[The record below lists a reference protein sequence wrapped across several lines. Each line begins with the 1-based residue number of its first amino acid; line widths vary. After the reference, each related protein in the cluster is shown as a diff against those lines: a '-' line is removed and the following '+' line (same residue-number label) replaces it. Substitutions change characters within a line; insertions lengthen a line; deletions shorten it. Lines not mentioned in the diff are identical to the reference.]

1 MNKILKRI
9 LIGLV
14 ALILLLIIGV
24 AVLFIVIDPNDYRD
38 ELSAMAYKATGRK
51 IELNGDI
58 GLKII
63 PTLAFTIK
71 DVSVEQDPSFGEG
84 RLAHVDELGLNM
96 ALFPLLSK
104 RIEVQAINLK
114 GLTLNVIENA
124 QGRYNFEVTTP
135 PSAGQTAQPAPSGPA
150 QSKPATPESSGTAD
164 GHVATT
170 ADAEEARQRMEKL
183 VQGQIDSVEISDC
196 VVNYLNQG
204 IKESAVG
211 RINRLSL
218 GNVGLNR
225 DITCVLDVAAE
236 VGKDTKAGLTLD
248 GQARYELNDRLAT
261 FNFKSFAISA
271 EAPQLQGKQEIKG
284 NLSGSLDGKAGAV
297 KAKLGL
303 DSSFMNGGANVA
315 LSKENMQGNVD
326 IKSSPV
332 TLLNALSPDMKKQ
345 LNLPPELLDSKGP
358 LRSLDL
364 KLAFNVAGKTLNV
377 STAEV
382 RLGGSDLVAT
392 IPSIKGTMN
401 DAGGLA
407 SAEGSL
413 SVKGTLRPILSL
425 AGINPKG
432 NFFSRLDSSMNFKL
446 AGDNLTLSALK
457 LKIDDT
463 LVDLAS
469 NQATIRLAPAGP
481 LLPIN
486 SAKADLTLAAKPRQ
500 LMDALDIKV
509 DTADPK
515 ALADFKASMNLA
527 VDNTSLKLTGLKGQ
541 LDETSISAL
550 VELLLPGAAGIP
562 KGSTSYAKADLQI
575 GTINLDR
582 YLPPESAGSKAGQPE
597 AQPGHQGQQ
606 SKPGAA
612 KGGPLKGTPLEK
624 ANAQFTAGIKSL
636 TVKKV
641 PVQNIT
647 LNCSLVNGVL
657 TVSQASLN
665 TFEGQFNLSAKADLV
680 RTDGAG
686 ALKAS
691 LKGLNIGNALVTVL
705 DEKRLSGK
713 AEANLDFTFKGI
725 DTDSILA
732 TLNGKGD
739 VKIRDGILKDF
750 QLIPADA
757 PQRLLQHRLSDYH
770 FSDLG
775 GTFTVVNGKLINN
788 DLGYKDKNV
797 SLTGKGSITL
807 VNRNVDYTG
816 VLTTKETGSIP
827 LRIQGPLSNLKVT
840 LDEEALAKMAID
852 KAKEKAVEDLQKK
865 GIIPE
870 GSTPE
875 ERRDNIRKDIND
887 KVGKEIERGIQNIFK
902 K

>member
-9 LIGLV
+9 LIGLG
-14 ALILLLIIGV
+14 ALIMLLIIGV

-38 ELSAMAYKATGRK
+38 EISAMAYKATGRK

-58 GLKII
+58 GLKVI
-63 PTLAFTIK
+63 PRLAFSIK
-71 DVSVEQDPSFGEG
+71 DVSVEQDTSFGEG
-84 RLAHVDELGLNM
+84 WLAHVDELGLSM
-96 ALFPLLSK
+96 ALFPLLGG
-104 RIEVQAINLK
+104 RIEVQAVNLK

-124 QGRYNFEVTTP
+124 QGHYNFEVIT
-135 PSAGQTAQPAPSGPA
+135 SAGDSQVAQPAPADSLQNVPAAPRPSG
-150 QSKPATPESSGTAD
+150 SAD
-164 GHVATT
+164 EHISVT

-183 VQGQIDSVEISDC
+183 VQSRIDSVEISNC
-196 VVNYLNQG
+196 VINYLNQG
-204 IKESAVG
+204 TKEAAIV

-225 DITCVLDVAAE
+225 DITCLLDVAAE
-236 VGKDTKAGLTLD
+236 VGKDTKAGLILD
-248 GQARYELNDRLAT
+248 GQARYELNDRLIT
-261 FNFKSFAISA
+261 FNFKSFAINA
-271 EAPQLQGKQEIKG
+271 EAPQLQGKQEVKG
-284 NLSGSLDGKAGAV
+284 NLSGSLDGKAEAV
-297 KAKLGL
+297 QAKLGL
-303 DSSFMNGGANVA
+303 NSSFMNGGADVV

-332 TLLNALSPDMKKQ
+332 TLLNALSPAMKKQ
-345 LNLPPELLDSKGP
+345 LNLPPELMDAKGP

-364 KLAFNVAGKTLNV
+364 KLAFNMTGKTLNV

-382 RLGGSDLVAT
+382 RLGGSDLVAS
-392 IPSIKGTMN
+392 IPSVKGVMN

-413 SVKGTLRPILSL
+413 SVKGTLRPVLPL

-432 NFFSRLDSSMNFKL
+432 NAFSKLDSSLSFRL
-446 AGDNLTLSALK
+446 AGDNLTLTALK

-463 LVDLAS
+463 LADLAV
-469 NQATIRLAPAGP
+469 NRVDIRLAPAGP

-500 LMDALDIKV
+500 LMDALDIKI

-515 ALADFKASMNLA
+515 VLADLTVSMNLA
-527 VDNTSLKLTGLKGQ
+527 VDNTSLKLTNLKGQ

-550 VELLLPGAAGIP
+550 VELLLPGARGIP
-562 KGSTSYAKADLQI
+562 KGSTSYTKADLQI
-575 GTINLDR
+575 GSINIDR
-582 YLPPESAGSKAGQPE
+582 YLPPESTVAPKAEQPATQTGQP
-597 AQPGHQGQQ
+597 G
-606 SKPGAA
+606 KPGTT
-612 KGGPLKGTPLEK
+612 KVGGPLKETVLEK
-624 ANAQFTAGIKSL
+624 ANAQFTAGIKNL

-647 LNCSLVNGVL
+647 LNCTLVNGL
-657 TVSQASLN
+657 FTVSQAALSS
-665 TFEGQFNLSAKADLV
+665 FEGQFNLSAKADLV
-680 RTDGAG
+680 NAGGAG

-691 LKGLNIGNALVTVL
+691 FKGLNLGSALVTVL

-713 AEANLDFTFKGI
+713 ADMNMDFTFKGL
-725 DTDSILA
+725 DTESILA

-739 VKIRDGILKDF
+739 LKIRDGVLKDF

-757 PQRLLQHRLSDYH
+757 PELLLKHRLSDYH

-775 GTFTVVNGKLINN
+775 GSFTVVNGKLTNN

-797 SLTGKGSITL
+797 SLSGKGSIML

-816 VLTTKETGSIP
+816 VLKTKETGEIP
-827 LRIQGPLSNLKVT
+827 LRVQGPLSNLKIT
-840 LDEEALAKMAID
+840 LDQEALAKMALD

-870 GSTPE
+870 GSTSE

-887 KVGKEIERGIQNIFK
+887 KVGKEIERGLQNIFNK
-902 K
+902 